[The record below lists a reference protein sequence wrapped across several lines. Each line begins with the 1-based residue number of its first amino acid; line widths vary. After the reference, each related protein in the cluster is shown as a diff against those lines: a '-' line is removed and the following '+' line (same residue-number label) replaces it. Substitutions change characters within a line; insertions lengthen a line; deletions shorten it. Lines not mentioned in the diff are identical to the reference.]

1 MLVRQRPFQAAAGSS
16 SKAHGFM
23 LHRPAQV
30 SDRHPAARRFIPP
43 LSATVTS
50 SILVA
55 ADTLSILGAGYLTYV
70 LLIARAGPLAEFCV
84 LFVWL
89 TSLMLMHFAG
99 LYRFEVASQPLR
111 YVVPIAVSLA
121 TAFLFLLAAGFSIK
135 VSDTFSRLWMA
146 SFAAA
151 SLGFVVLGRG
161 LLSLSFSGLGKK
173 LLRRNLAVVGDG
185 EQTVRL
191 MQRLDKDQSHPIAI
205 SGVFLDGQE
214 QIASGLNPRLS
225 DEFRFGGDLD
235 ALVLEARSGAI
246 DDVVIALPWSED
258 DRVMAIVSKLRELPV
273 NVYLASD
280 LIGFRTEFRSPPGHF
295 GTLPVVQLIGRPMS
309 GWDSV
314 IKSVEDYVLAAILVV
329 VLSPLLILIA
339 LALKLDSRGPILFKQ
354 KRLGFNN
361 QVIAVYKFRS
371 MHSDE
376 APSGRTV
383 QATRQ
388 DPRITRV
395 GGVLRR
401 LSLDELPQL
410 FNVLNGTMSLVG
422 PRPHALDHNEDFAR
436 QIRGYFARH
445 RVKPGITGLAQVK
458 GYRGLTDTPEK
469 LEGRVRN
476 DLFYV
481 DNWSLSFDI
490 QILARTLVICL
501 VGKNAY

>member
-1 MLVRQRPFQAAAGSS
+1 
-16 SKAHGFM
+16 M
-23 LHRPAQV
+23 LHRPAPV
-30 SDRHPAARRFIPP
+30 SDRHPAFRRFIPP
-43 LSATVTS
+43 LSATATS

-55 ADTLSILGAGYLTYV
+55 SDSAGILGGGYLTYL
-70 LLIARAGPLAEFCV
+70 LLISRAGPLAEFCV

-99 LYRFEVASQPLR
+99 LYRFEVASRPLR
-111 YVVPIAVSLA
+111 YVIPIAVSLA

-135 VSDTFSRLWMA
+135 VSDTFSRLWMG
-146 SFAAA
+146 SFAGASLGLVLLGRSLLAA
-151 SLGFVVLGRG
+151 SLPGLGR
-161 LLSLSFSGLGKK
+161 K

-191 MQRLDKDQSHPIAI
+191 MQRLRKDQSHPIAV
-205 SGVFLDGQE
+205 SGVFLDSQE
-214 QIASGLNPRLS
+214 QLAKGLNPRLA
-225 DEFRFGGDLD
+225 DEFRLGGDLE
-235 ALVLEARSGAI
+235 ALMREARAGAI

-258 DRVMAIVSKLRELPV
+258 DRVMALVAKLRELPV

-280 LIGFRTEFRSPPGHF
+280 LIGFRTEVRSPPGHF
-295 GTLPVVQLIGRPMS
+295 GTLPLVQLIGRPMS

-314 IKSVEDYVLAAILVV
+314 IKSVEDYFLAAILVML
-329 VLSPLLILIA
+329 LSPLLILIA
-339 LALKLDSRGPILFKQ
+339 LAIKLDSRGPVLFRQ

-361 QVIAVYKFRS
+361 QVIDVYKFRS
-371 MHSDE
+371 MRPDE
-376 APSGRTV
+376 GPSGRTV
-383 QATRQ
+383 QATPR

-401 LSLDELPQL
+401 WSLDELPQL

-458 GYRGLTDTPEK
+458 GFRGLTDTPEK

-481 DNWSLSFDI
+481 DNWSLSFDL
-490 QILARTLVICL
+490 QILARTVLICL
-501 VGKNAY
+501 LGKNAY